1 MGPAD
6 EPVTTLRKPVVAAA
20 AFDMSQSFD
29 AVGEHEAGIP
39 RCLAE
44 QRILVAVVAAGSRS
58 TALTHC
64 GWVKCSV

>member
-1 MGPAD
+1 MGAAD

-39 RCLAE
+39 G
-44 QRILVAVVAAGSRS
+44 LV
-58 TALTHC
+58 
-64 GWVKCSV
+64 